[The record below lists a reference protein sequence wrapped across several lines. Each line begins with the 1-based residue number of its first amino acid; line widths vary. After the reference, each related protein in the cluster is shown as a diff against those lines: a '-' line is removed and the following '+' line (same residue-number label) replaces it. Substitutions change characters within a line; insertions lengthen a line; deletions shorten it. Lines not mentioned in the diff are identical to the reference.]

1 MNSGAQSVQAPEKP
15 DQQPIRW
22 ALVTGAS
29 RGIGAAIAK
38 ALAEAGY
45 ALLINYRSNVDAAQR
60 VKEEIE
66 ARGGQARLLR
76 FDVADAEPAA
86 KSIQALL
93 EEGLRIDVV
102 INNAG
107 IAQDAPFPSMTL
119 EQWRTVT
126 RTSLDG
132 FYHVT
137 QPLVMPMVHR
147 RWGRIIT
154 ISSISGLVGNRGQAN
169 YSAAKAGLIGATRS
183 LARELAKRR
192 ITVNAVAPGL
202 IETEMV
208 SGAPLDLLIKEI
220 PMRRLGKPE
229 EVAHLVRFLVS
240 EEAAY
245 ITGQVISI
253 NGGLI

>member
-1 MNSGAQSVQAPEKP
+1 MSK
-15 DQQPIRW
+15 W
-22 ALVTGAS
+22 ALVTGGS

-45 ALLINYRSNVDAAQR
+45 AVLINYRGNLDAAR
-60 VKEEIE
+60 SVKEQVE
-66 ARGGQARLLR
+66 ARGAEARLLP
-76 FDVADAEPAA
+76 FDVASADEAGRSLGA
-86 KSIQALL
+86 ILD
-93 EEGLRIDVV
+93 EGLQIDVV
-102 INNAG
+102 VNNAG
-107 IAQDAPFPSMTL
+107 VAQDAPFPAMTL
-119 EQWRTVT
+119 EQWRAVT

-132 FYHVT
+132 FFNVT

-154 ISSISGLVGNRGQAN
+154 IASISGLIGNRGQTN

-202 IETEMV
+202 IETDMV
-208 SGAPLDLLIKEI
+208 RDAPLEQFIKEI
-220 PMRRLGKPE
+220 PMRRLGRPE
-229 EVAHLVRFLVS
+229 EVASLVRFLAS
-240 EEAAY
+240 EQAGY

-253 NGGLI
+253 NGGLF

>member
-1 MNSGAQSVQAPEKP
+1 MSK
-15 DQQPIRW
+15 W
-22 ALVTGAS
+22 ALVTGS

-45 ALLINYRSNVDAAQR
+45 AVLINYRGNLDAAR
-60 VKEEIE
+60 SVKEQVE
-66 ARGGQARLLR
+66 ARGAEARLLP
-76 FDVADAEPAA
+76 FDVASADEAGRSLGA
-86 KSIQALL
+86 ILD
-93 EEGLRIDVV
+93 EGLQIDVV
-102 INNAG
+102 VNNAG
-107 IAQDAPFPSMTL
+107 VAQDAPFPAMTL
-119 EQWRTVT
+119 EQWRAVT

-132 FYHVT
+132 FFNVT

-154 ISSISGLVGNRGQAN
+154 IASISGLIGNRGQTN

-202 IETEMV
+202 IETDMV
-208 SGAPLDLLIKEI
+208 RDAPLEQFIKEI
-220 PMRRLGKPE
+220 PMRRLGRPE
-229 EVAHLVRFLVS
+229 EVASLVRFLAS
-240 EEAAY
+240 EQAGY

-253 NGGLI
+253 NGGLF